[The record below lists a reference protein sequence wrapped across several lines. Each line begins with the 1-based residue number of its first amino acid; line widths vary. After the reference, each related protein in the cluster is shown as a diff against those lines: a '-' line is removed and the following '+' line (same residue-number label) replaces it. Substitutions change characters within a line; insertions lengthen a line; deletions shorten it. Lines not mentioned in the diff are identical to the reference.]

1 MQTYVG
7 KHTYDVVPY
16 IIRKLCFIL
25 TKMLPKMFHACSVEV
40 IGVYASDEEPAL
52 SEAER
57 RQGEEG
63 LRRLLVGAPADRAWR
78 RRGCMVLCRNRILT
92 SSGKPLDTDEDVC
105 LDAEEREVQEGHE
118 DEQQR
123 RRERECTDGGG
134 KYHPAAKVA
143 RVAGGEGGG
152 SSTATPA
159 DAVVD
164 STKNQLGRVEIGG
177 QEDGS
182 DRDCFADVCF
192 RLVELA
198 EEEIFREIVGFL

>member
-1 MQTYVG
+1 
-7 KHTYDVVPY
+7 
-16 IIRKLCFIL
+16 
-25 TKMLPKMFHACSVEV
+25 MLPKMFHACSVEV

-92 SSGKPLDTDEDVC
+92 SSGKPLDTDEDAC
-105 LDAEEREVQEGHE
+105 LDAEEREAQEGHE

-152 SSTATPA
+152 DGGGGGGGGGTGSSTATPA

-164 STKNQLGRVEIGG
+164 STKNQPGRVEIGG